1 MKKFKAWFA
10 AARLRTLPLS
20 VSGIIVGASA
30 GIFEKNR
37 LLQSQLDLDYNG
49 LVCLAGRS
57 ILESPMFW
65 LAILVTVG
73 FQVLSNFANDYGDG
87 IRGTDAKRAGEKRMV
102 ASGIISPKQMK
113 IGMIITGV
121 LTFFLA
127 TILIFMAFGN
137 KNFIISFVFFNLT
150 IVSIIAAVKYT
161 VGKKAYGYSGLG
173 DVFVFLFFGLL
184 SVLGS
189 YYLFTHTINWQ
200 LLLPAIAIGSFST
213 AVLNLNNMRD
223 INTDAAVGKN
233 TLVVKMGSEK
243 SKRYHAFLLL
253 VGMFCAILYTLINY
267 KEPLQFVYL
276 IAFIPFLLNIKTV
289 FKNKTPMLLDAE
301 LKKVALS
308 TFLFAILFSIFIY

>member
-1 MKKFKAWFA
+1 MAKLKAWIA

-20 VSGIIVGASA
+20 VSGIIVGASLGNEA
-30 GIFEKNR
+30 ATHKHGW
-37 LLQSQLDLDYNG
+37 QSAL
-49 LVCLAGRS
+49 
-57 ILESPMFW
+57 FW

-87 IRGTDAKRAGEKRMV
+87 VRGTDAKRQGEKRMV
-102 ASGIISPKQMK
+102 ASGIILPKQMK
-113 IGMIITGV
+113 IGMIITGAA
-121 LTFFLA
+121 TFLLA
-127 TILIFMAFGN
+127 SLLIFMAFGN
-137 KNFIISFVFFNLT
+137 ENFIVSFIFFNLT

-189 YYLFTHTINWQ
+189 YFLFTHNLQWQ
-200 LLLPAIAIGSFST
+200 LLLPATAIGCFST

-223 INTDAAVGKN
+223 IETDATAGKN
-233 TLVVKMGSEK
+233 TLVVKLGSEK
-243 SKRYHAFLLL
+243 AKKYHAFLLL
-253 VGMFCAILYTLINY
+253 FGMFCAIIYTAINY
-267 KEPLQFVYL
+267 REPLQFLFL

-289 FKNKTPMLLDAE
+289 FKNKSPMLLDGE

-308 TFLFAILFSIFIY
+308 TFLFAILFSIFI